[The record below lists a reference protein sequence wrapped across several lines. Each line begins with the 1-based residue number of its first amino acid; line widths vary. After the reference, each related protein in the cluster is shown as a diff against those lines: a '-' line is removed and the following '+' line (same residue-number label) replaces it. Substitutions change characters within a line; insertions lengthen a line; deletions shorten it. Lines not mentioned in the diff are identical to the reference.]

1 MFSKNLSNRQ
11 YNVTIGLLLLWGF
24 VVNAVMCIFFADVF
38 MAINPIALLIGYFVA
53 AVAGICMSRFSNNPV
68 VSFIGYNL
76 VVLPIGAVLSVVLQG
91 YWVTTI
97 IKTLIAT
104 IVITLLMIGVAII
117 KPEIFKSM
125 GLTLFICL
133 TGVVIIELIFL
144 FIGATIPKWW
154 DWLVAALFCG
164 YIGYDWVV
172 AQRKPKT
179 LDNAIDSVVDLYL
192 DIVNLF
198 LRLLPNNDN
207 D

>member
-11 YNVTIGLLLLWGF
+11 YNVAIGLLLLWGF

-38 MAINPIALLIGYFVA
+38 AAINPIALLIGYFVV

-133 TGVVIIELIFL
+133 TGVIIIELIFL
-144 FIGATIPKWW
+144 FIGATMPKWW
-154 DWLVAALFCG
+154 DWLVAVLFCG